1 MKKVNAVLPGAI
13 ACLMVCGV
21 LVGCSSDDND
31 DNDDAPTSTVA
42 PAESDPPDDGNGAL
56 DGDSDD
62 GNGALD
68 GDSDDGNGALDGD
81 SDDG

>member
-31 DNDDAPTSTVA
+31 DAPTSTVA

-56 DGDSDD
+56 DGDGDD

-68 GDSDDGNGALDGD
+68 GDGDDGNGALDGE
-81 SDDG
+81 DDG